1 MIMALSQGQDDDFPS
16 KEVSSVVC
24 FYYFTGMIVVM
35 TVTKETNYD
44 GPCLL
49 KNITRAVNNT
59 MRIHHATQPEVKLSV
74 STGGLSLSTY
84 TSSNTT
90 GTEVTV
96 VPVFIKGGDAGDY
109 ASTIV
114 SCIATHLNEN
124 NSSSQNFEV

>member
-49 KNITRAVNNT
+49 KDITSAVNNT
-59 MRIHHATQPEVKLSV
+59 MRIQPLEVKLFV

-90 GTEVTV
+90 VTEVTV
-96 VPVFIKGGDAGDY
+96 VPVFIKGGDGGDY

-124 NSSSQNFEV
+124 KSNSQNFKV